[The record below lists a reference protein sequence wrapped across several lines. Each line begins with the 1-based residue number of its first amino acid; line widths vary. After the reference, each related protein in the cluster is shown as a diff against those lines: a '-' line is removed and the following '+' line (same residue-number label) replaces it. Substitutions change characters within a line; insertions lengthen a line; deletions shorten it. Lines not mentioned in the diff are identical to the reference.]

1 MSKFRFDRWGHR
13 IHEDI
18 KEIKL
23 KIGKTYQ
30 FENWNKKEKGV
41 KFTAEV
47 IAEYKKYYLL
57 QCKNYQTTLHKFA
70 EDYIIEET
78 KT

>member
-1 MSKFRFDRWGHR
+1 MNKFRFDRWGHR

-47 IAEYKKYYLL
+47 IAEYKKILS
-57 QCKNYQTTLHKFA
+57 FA
-70 EDYIIEET
+70 VQKLSNHT
-78 KT
+78 A